1 MKASCKNVLPQ
12 EGTGCS
18 AVGESLTGPSPVS
31 PTYSGGGNN
40 RQQPSVDA
48 ESQNGSSQNI
58 KLQAQIAAETHSMP
72 TGRVTRSRFKR
83 PSTKASDS
91 GESDCSQMSLVSQQ
105 SAVSTR
111 TRKRTKTQVGNNQSK
126 ETTIEKSNPITV
138 DGTVIE
144 KLVSDNAELRTQ
156 ITNLSASVE
165 KLLNQYNSG
174 SGQGNNNGSI
184 SPTFV
189 EDLTRSIMIQVGNMV
204 NARLEAIESRLLPEK
219 RLRPPLAADLRK
231 SGVSVTQSQEEISEV
246 ESMKKGKGKKK
257 QKNKRSVALN
267 PINVMMTDL
276 PPVLSHGPQSS
287 PLEAV
292 TETWATVVRKNNPHK
307 NTQPKVPAAPSTTQK
322 KGRTIVLPKIPTTAA
337 IAITITEGSSATYAE
352 TMYKARQR
360 IKLSEFGIESFN
372 QRIGMTGGMLLE
384 ISGADCNAKA
394 DKLAARMREVL
405 ADIDV
410 RITRPCKMGE
420 IIILDVDESISP
432 VDVVTAVAE
441 VGGCSPDDVKVGV
454 IRRQPHS
461 LGRVWV
467 RCPLAT
473 NLDMYVISVRVEWTE
488 AINVML
494 APNTVIKQMNAQRK
508 HIDALFVRTWDTKL
522 TTEWAPKIVL
532 LLRKKG
538 QKVVL

>member
-1 MKASCKNVLPQ
+1 MSVLFTRPLKVGIADDGVRA
-12 EGTGCS
+12 ENLPVAGGCYSLTDTSGGKGSTGWCTLGTGRSLSYRVSNWDRRDCS
-18 AVGESLTGPSPVS
+18 LELISAGAKGRPRGFLHTRICESPPEIAVG
-31 PTYSGGGNN
+31 
-40 RQQPSVDA
+40 A
-48 ESQNGSSQNI
+48 
-58 KLQAQIAAETHSMP
+58 SM
-72 TGRVTRSRFKR
+72 
-83 PSTKASDS
+83 A
-91 GESDCSQMSLVSQQ
+91 
-105 SAVSTR
+105 
-111 TRKRTKTQVGNNQSK
+111 N
-126 ETTIEKSNPITV
+126 
-138 DGTVIE
+138 
-144 KLVSDNAELRTQ
+144 
-156 ITNLSASVE
+156 
-165 KLLNQYNSG
+165 
-174 SGQGNNNGSI
+174 
-184 SPTFV
+184 
-189 EDLTRSIMIQVGNMV
+189 
-204 NARLEAIESRLLPEK
+204 
-219 RLRPPLAADLRK
+219 
-231 SGVSVTQSQEEISEV
+231 
-246 ESMKKGKGKKK
+246 
-257 QKNKRSVALN
+257 
-267 PINVMMTDL
+267 L

-441 VGGCSPDDVKVGV
+441 VGGCSPDDVK
-454 IRRQPHS
+454 
-461 LGRVWV
+461 
-467 RCPLAT
+467 

-522 TTEWAPKIVL
+522 TTEWAPKIGH
-532 LLRKKG
+532 KK
-538 QKVVL
+538 

>member
-1 MKASCKNVLPQ
+1 
-12 EGTGCS
+12 
-18 AVGESLTGPSPVS
+18 
-31 PTYSGGGNN
+31 
-40 RQQPSVDA
+40 
-48 ESQNGSSQNI
+48 
-58 KLQAQIAAETHSMP
+58 
-72 TGRVTRSRFKR
+72 
-83 PSTKASDS
+83 
-91 GESDCSQMSLVSQQ
+91 
-105 SAVSTR
+105 
-111 TRKRTKTQVGNNQSK
+111 
-126 ETTIEKSNPITV
+126 
-138 DGTVIE
+138 
-144 KLVSDNAELRTQ
+144 
-156 ITNLSASVE
+156 
-165 KLLNQYNSG
+165 
-174 SGQGNNNGSI
+174 
-184 SPTFV
+184 
-189 EDLTRSIMIQVGNMV
+189 
-204 NARLEAIESRLLPEK
+204 
-219 RLRPPLAADLRK
+219 
-231 SGVSVTQSQEEISEV
+231 
-246 ESMKKGKGKKK
+246 MKKGKGKKK

-538 QKVVL
+538 QKVGSVPTCVRWQGESVVDLSWATASACRMVANWRVAEDIVTLSDHRHIVFDVTVRTSQPRQNLVRVHSPRWSLKKLNKDLLIAAAHIEAWQYDSRHSRSGGNFPDPETEANCLKETMTTICDVSMPRCKHASFRSVYWWSEEIAQLRLFVNVMQATPVDPVVSS